1 MPASAGPGYVRVG
14 LSLEGI
20 RLRSRQ
26 VVRVIGGLSV
36 LFTSLGVA
44 GVFGLYSIILR
55 PLDRL
60 MESIRRVSRG
70 EIHVTADIRGCREFE
85 EISAAFNH
93 MAREIQRRTE
103 DLHQRNAELQR
114 ANRAREEFL
123 AMVGHELKT
132 PLHSIRGFCQL
143 LLEEA
148 EGPISPAQRTDLQA
162 MLAAG
167 NHLLAL
173 IQNILRFVESG
184 ADTVHLAP
192 VDLGALLQ
200 LAADYVRPLAQAKG
214 IDVVVAMS
222 DARDAIADWPVVE
235 VDETK
240 VRQVLINLLHNAV
253 KYTQEG
259 YVHVSACPADDGT
272 YVRVEDTG
280 PGIPEEEQ
288 QRIFEPFVRIENG
301 ESKELRGMGLGLAI
315 VQRFVQAHGGWIKVS
330 STPGQG
336 STFTLFF
343 PRRTREQAAEHRQE
357 DNPRPKEEIA

>member
-1 MPASAGPGYVRVG
+1 
-14 LSLEGI
+14 
-20 RLRSRQ
+20 
-26 VVRVIGGLSV
+26 
-36 LFTSLGVA
+36 
-44 GVFGLYSIILR
+44 
-55 PLDRL
+55 
-60 MESIRRVSRG
+60 
-70 EIHVTADIRGCREFE
+70 
-85 EISAAFNH
+85 
-93 MAREIQRRTE
+93 
-103 DLHQRNAELQR
+103 
-114 ANRAREEFL
+114 
-123 AMVGHELKT
+123 T

-240 VRQVLINLLHNAV
+240 VRQVLINLLHN
-253 KYTQEG
+253 
-259 YVHVSACPADDGT
+259 
-272 YVRVEDTG
+272 
-280 PGIPEEEQ
+280 
-288 QRIFEPFVRIENG
+288 
-301 ESKELRGMGLGLAI
+301 
-315 VQRFVQAHGGWIKVS
+315 
-330 STPGQG
+330 
-336 STFTLFF
+336 
-343 PRRTREQAAEHRQE
+343 
-357 DNPRPKEEIA
+357 